1 MRGKHELFRVV
12 GALRHPG
19 GFPRGLNRGEKQGDE
34 YANNRDHDEKLDE
47 GKALARRGFVSRR
60 MKISLRSSS
69 RAGVM
74 RLRRE
79 NS

>member
-12 GALRHPG
+12 GALHHPG

-34 YANNRDHDEKLDE
+34 YADNSDHDEKLNE
-47 GKALARRGFVSRR
+47 GKALARARIRVSTHENLPEIKQQGRR
-60 MKISLRSSS
+60 DVVTEK
-69 RAGVM
+69 
-74 RLRRE
+74 